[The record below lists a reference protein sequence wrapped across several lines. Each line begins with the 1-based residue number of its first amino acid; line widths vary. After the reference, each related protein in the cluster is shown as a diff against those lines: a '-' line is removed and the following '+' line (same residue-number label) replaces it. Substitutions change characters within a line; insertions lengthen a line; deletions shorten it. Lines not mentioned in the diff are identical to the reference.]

1 MEMIFSLLLTKER
14 EKQGISQERLCRGLC
29 AVSNLDLKSWEGCQH
44 IALAEKIQGEK
55 EKAVEMWKLL
65 LQDYGNSK
73 VRMEYHFQEVM
84 LANRIYAMKEFHDEI
99 GKDVFRLRHGIFLRF
114 L

>member
-1 MEMIFSLLLTKER
+1 MAA
-14 EKQGISQERLCRGLC
+14 KQPPKNVKVLAILRL
-29 AVSNLDLKSWEGCQH
+29 QQ

>member
-1 MEMIFSLLLTKER
+1 
-14 EKQGISQERLCRGLC
+14 
-29 AVSNLDLKSWEGCQH
+29 
-44 IALAEKIQGEK
+44 
-55 EKAVEMWKLL
+55 MWKLL

>member
-1 MEMIFSLLLTKER
+1 MLLQKRSR
-14 EKQGISQERLCRGLC
+14 EK
-29 AVSNLDLKSWEGCQH
+29 
-44 IALAEKIQGEK
+44 K

-99 GKDVFRLRHGIFLRF
+99 GKDVFRLRHGIFFRVFFDNENCERGNVICKNRF
-114 L
+114 SYTATSEEIRGSLQDLYFFES